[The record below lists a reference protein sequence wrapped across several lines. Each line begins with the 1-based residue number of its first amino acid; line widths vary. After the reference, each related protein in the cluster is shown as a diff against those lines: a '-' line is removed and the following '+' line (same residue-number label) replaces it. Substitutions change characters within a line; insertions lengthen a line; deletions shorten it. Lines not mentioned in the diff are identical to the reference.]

1 MWCGDATGV
10 VVVKRRSLRQLERL
24 HLHELGSGGGR
35 HATTSNWPAL
45 LTFKVDKV
53 HPFYLSLPASQTQSS
68 PITCLQNFSDFKRLV
83 KVNMPVSGGLMIRRV
98 WQGTLLRLTPM
109 LADLM
114 SRCSPSTLPRQPSRD
129 VVFHRCLLCRRLI
142 NEIGLPQPQQS

>member
-53 HPFYLSLPASQTQSS
+53 HTFYLSLPASQTQLS
-68 PITCLQNFSDFKRLV
+68 PITCLQNFSDFRRLV
-83 KVNMPVSGGLMIRRV
+83 KVNMPVSDRTYAGVSYAITAATPV
-98 WQGTLLRLTPM
+98 PIYVSLLSSL
-109 LADLM
+109 
-114 SRCSPSTLPRQPSRD
+114 
-129 VVFHRCLLCRRLI
+129 
-142 NEIGLPQPQQS
+142 